1 MRIAIRLTL
10 AAVAAAA
17 VSAPQTSIAQRA
29 DSASRGGGNRAGE
42 LPLKPGRT
50 VRFTTDE
57 GTWMS
62 VDISPNGQTLV
73 FDLAGDLYTLPIAG
87 GNATRITDGLPFDV
101 QPRWSPD
108 GKTIVYVSDRDGSD
122 DVWVIDADGKNAR
135 QITKTDRTQFLSPEF
150 TPDGKYIVVSRNA
163 VLFGTQY
170 NLYMYHRD
178 GGTGI
183 KLTGNAPAA
192 AGAPAPGGPPGGA
205 NQRNYVGPAFGKDSR
220 YVYAA
225 SRSGGAAGYNQ
236 TGFDWTIVA
245 YDRETGETTPRAAAQ
260 GGAFKP
266 VISPD
271 GKWLVYGTRQDSVT
285 SLRIRDTESGDEHW
299 LVQNFQRDDMESR
312 FTRDILPNMTFTPD
326 SKSLI
331 AAWNGKI
338 RRVDVATGRA
348 TEIPFS
354 ADVEEQL
361 GALSKFDYPLN
372 DSTITVAQIRGA
384 RPSPDGKKLAFT
396 ALDKLWIMDLPSGT
410 PRRLTKSAHETG
422 EHSPVWS
429 PDGRW
434 ITYLT
439 WTEQGGDIYRITP
452 AAPNAT
458 PEKLT
463 RQSAF
468 YTAVNYTPNGQRL
481 VAYKSPRQPRLE
493 EGFQYGRELVWLP
506 ANGGVTTSV
515 SPVPGNAGFPHFTR
529 DDNERIY
536 LAQGSTGLV
545 SMRFDGTDRKTH
557 IKVTGN
563 PDYRQTTPNPSN
575 ADEILISPNGD
586 RVMAEVDNNVFVMD
600 IPIVGGQT
608 PAVSVVNPAQAAI
621 PVRRLTRIGGDFIGW
636 QQAGNHVYFSIGRSY
651 FTYDLGRADS
661 LIRDSTVKADSAKRV
676 AGGGAA
682 RDSAASD
689 TARNR
694 PAYEPTRLDVAITTQ
709 KDRPKGVV
717 VLRNAR
723 VVTMKGDEVI
733 EHADILV
740 RDNRIAAVGAAGSL
754 QVPNGTKEIDVAG
767 KTILPGFVDTHA
779 HMWPDW
785 GIHRSQVWM
794 YMANLA
800 YGVTSTRD
808 PQTSTT
814 DVLSYG
820 DLVETGD
827 ILGPRIFSTG
837 PGVFWTDDI
846 KSLGDARDVLHRYA
860 DFYNTNTI
868 KQYMVGDRRVRQWV
882 IMAARELGLS
892 PTLEGGL
899 DLKKNLTEALDG
911 YAGSEHSYPIAPLF
925 KDNVELVAKSGI
937 TYTPTLI
944 VLYGGPWAENYWYE
958 HYDILKDEKLARFTP
973 KSELLNRGLRRDG
986 WWHDSQYA
994 HPLIAQQAKKIMDAG
1009 GRVGVGSHGQLQ
1021 GLGYH
1026 WEMWN
1031 IASGGATPMQVLR
1044 AATIHGADAIGHAKD
1059 LGSIEVGK
1067 LADLVVLDANPLENI
1082 RNTNSARYV
1091 MKNGRLYD
1099 AGTLNEVWPRQ
1110 REIPKQWWMYEDAP
1124 AAPSGSSRDLRER

>member
-1 MRIAIRLTL
+1 MRNATRLTL
-10 AAVAAAA
+10 ASGLIGVLALPDAAH
-17 VSAPQTSIAQRA
+17 AQRA
-29 DSASRGGGNRAGE
+29 DTASRANATRAE
-42 LPLKPGRT
+42 LPLKPART
-50 VRFTTDE
+50 VKFTTDE

-62 VDISPNGQTLV
+62 VDVSPDGRTLV

-87 GNATRITDGLPFDV
+87 GKATRITDGMAFDA

-108 GKTIVYVSDRDGSD
+108 GQNIVYVTDRDGSD
-122 DVWVIDADGKNAR
+122 DVWVVDAEGKNAR
-135 QITKTDRTQFLSPEF
+135 QITRTDRTQFLSPEF

-170 NLYMYHRD
+170 NLYLYHKD
-178 GGTGI
+178 GGTGVRV
-183 KLTGNAPAA
+183 TGNAPAPA
-192 AGAPAPGGPPGGA
+192 GGAPAGPGGPGA
-205 NQRNYVGPAFGKDSR
+205 GAQRNYVGAAFGKDSR
-220 YVYAA
+220 YIYAS
-225 SRSGGAAGYNQ
+225 SRNGGAAGYNQ
-236 TGFDWTIVA
+236 TSFDWTVVA

-266 VISPD
+266 VLSPD
-271 GKWLVYGTRQDSVT
+271 GKWLVYATRADTVT

-299 LVQNFQRDDMESR
+299 LVQNVQRDDMESR
-312 FTRDILPNMTFTPD
+312 FTRDLMPNMTFTPD

-348 TEIPFS
+348 TEIPFT
-354 ADVEEQL
+354 ADVEQQL
-361 GALSKFDYPLN
+361 GALSKFDYAIN
-372 DSTITVAQIRGA
+372 DSTLTVAQIRGA
-384 RPSPDGKKLAFT
+384 RPSPDGKRLAFT

-410 PRRLTKSAHETG
+410 PRRLTKSRHETG

-429 PDGRW
+429 PDGRYL
-434 ITYLT
+434 TYLT
-439 WTEQGGDIYRITP
+439 WADQGGDIYRI
-452 AAPNAT
+452 ASASPNAT
-458 PEKLT
+458 PERLT
-463 RQSAF
+463 RQTAF

-481 VAYKSPRQPRLE
+481 VAYKSPKQPRLE

-506 ANGGVTTSV
+506 AAGGVATSV
-515 SPVPGNAGFPHFTR
+515 APVPGTAGFPHFTR
-529 DDNERIY
+529 EDNDRIY
-536 LAQGSTGLV
+536 IAQGGTGLV

-563 PDYRQTTPNPSN
+563 PDYRQATPQPQN
-575 ADEILISPNGD
+575 ASEILISPNGD
-586 RVMAEVDNNVFVMD
+586 RVMAEVDANVYVLD
-600 IPIVGGQT
+600 LPVIGGPT
-608 PAVSVVNPAQAAI
+608 PTVSVVNAAQASV
-621 PVRRLTRIGGDFIGW
+621 PVRRLTRIGGDFVGW
-636 QQAGNHVYFSIGRSY
+636 QPDGNRVFFSIGRSY
-651 FTYDLGRADS
+651 FTYDLARADS
-661 LIRDSTVKADSAKRV
+661 LVRDSTARADSSRRGA
-676 AGGGAA
+676 GAA
-682 RDSAASD
+682 GAPRDSAAADSS
-689 TARNR
+689 RNR
-694 PAYEPTRLDVAITTQ
+694 PAYEPTRLDVAITVPVDKPRGQ
-709 KDRPKGVV
+709 V

-733 EHADILV
+733 ERADILV
-740 RDNRIAAVGAAGSL
+740 RDNRIAAVGASGTL
-754 QVPNGTKEIDVAG
+754 QLPNGTREIDVAG

-800 YGVTSTRD
+800 YGVTTTRD

-827 ILGPRIFSTG
+827 IVGPRIFSTG
-837 PGVFWTDDI
+837 PGVFWYDDI
-846 KSLGDARDVLHRYA
+846 KSLADARDVLRRYSE
-860 DFYNTNTI
+860 FYHTNTI
-868 KQYMVGDRRVRQWV
+868 KQYMVGDRKVRQWV
-882 IMAARELGLS
+882 VMAARELGLS

-899 DLKKNLTEALDG
+899 DIRKNLTEAMDG
-911 YAGSEHSYPIAPLF
+911 YAGSEHSYPITPLF
-925 KDNVELVAKSGI
+925 KDNVQMVAESGI

-944 VLYGGPWAENYWYE
+944 VLYGGPFAENYWYE
-958 HYDILKDEKLARFTP
+958 HYDITKDEKLNRFTP
-973 KSELLNRGLRRDG
+973 KSEILNRGLRRPG

-994 HPLIAQQAKKIMDAG
+994 HSQVAAQAKKIMDAG

-1044 AATIHGADAIGHAKD
+1044 AATIHGADALGHAKD
-1059 LGSIEVGK
+1059 VGSIEVGK
-1067 LADLVVLDANPLENI
+1067 LADLLVLDANPLENL
-1082 RNTNSARYV
+1082 RNTNTVRFV

-1099 AGTLNEVWPRQ
+1099 ANTLGEVWPRQ
-1110 REIPKQWWMYEDAP
+1110 RSMAKQWWMLDDAP
-1124 AAPSGSSRDLRER
+1124 PAPSGGTHEP